1 MARVTAHVYAV
12 RCPSSNDFIYRVV
25 SEEFHKLEITVYSP
39 FGTTLSFSG
48 PAYMLK
54 PWCTRNSVPYQH
66 SHLYGEVEEQ
76 I

>member
-1 MARVTAHVYAV
+1 MAKITAHVYAV
-12 RCPSSNDFIYRVV
+12 RCPNGGEFISRVV
-25 SEEFHKLEITVYSP
+25 DEEHRKIDLTVYTP

-54 PWCTRNSVPYQH
+54 PWCQRNSVPYQH
-66 SHLYGEVEEQ
+66 SRLHGKVDET

>member
-1 MARVTAHVYAV
+1 MAKVNAHVYAV
-12 RCPSSNDFIYRVV
+12 RCPNSGEFISRVV
-25 SEEFHKLEITVYSP
+25 DEEFRVIDLTVYSP
-39 FGTTLSFSG
+39 FGTTLAFAG

-66 SHLYGEVEEQ
+66 SQLHGEVDEQ